1 MKYLNVFKISFMLAI
16 LIMSFFCYSENLS
29 VNAKELYYN
38 KGNKMN
44 KEVTQVRASHLLV
57 KTQEEVEKVREEI
70 LAGKDFAEAAREV
83 SLCPSG
89 KQGGDL
95 GFFGKGRMVPEFEQ
109 AAFSLPVGQV
119 SEPIQTQFGWHLLI
133 VTDQR

>member
-1 MKYLNVFKISFMLAI
+1 MKYFKIFLIFI
-16 LIMSFFCYSENLS
+16 LFTGFFCYSKNLN
-29 VNAKELYYN
+29 VNAKSNLCKEET
-38 KGNKMN
+38 MN

-57 KTQEEVEKVREEI
+57 QTKEEAVKLREEI
-70 LAGKDFAEAAREV
+70 LAGKDFAEVAREY

-89 KQGGDL
+89 QKGGDL
-95 GFFGKGRMVPEFEQ
+95 GFFGRGKMVPEFEQ

-133 VTDQR
+133 VTDKK